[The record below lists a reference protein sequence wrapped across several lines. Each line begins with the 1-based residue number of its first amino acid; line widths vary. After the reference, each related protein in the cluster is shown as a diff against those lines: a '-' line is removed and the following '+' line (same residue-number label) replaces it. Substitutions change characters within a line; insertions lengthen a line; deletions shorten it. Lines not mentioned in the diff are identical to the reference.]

1 MAEPLLVIY
10 SHSEYIE
17 ILNISTKFLKS
28 YKNKILLIDNNFKN
42 DEYLNYYNNII
53 YYDNKEPYGSRLLK
67 LNVIKDDIILFMHET
82 DVLIEYDVNI
92 LNNLKQY
99 IINNKVDKIELQHCA
114 WPPAKIPLKQT
125 YNTKNKEIYFN
136 ELCNIYKIDNPNFF
150 VYNVNPTLWR
160 KESFLNIMTNFKD
173 YNYRQMESKPVQ
185 LYTASKFNCLS
196 LKCEKYVKCAYFT
209 CPLFFQFI
217 HLTHYGKFA
226 QLKNKFYDN
235 KHFKHLNDS
244 YLLDNEIYDIY
255 MKEIY
260 EPYIKHSKRQKRGK
274 FPL

>member
-28 YKNKILLIDNNFKN
+28 YKNKILLIDNDFKN
-42 DEYLNYYNNII
+42 NEYLNHYNNII

-82 DVLIEYDVNI
+82 DVLIKYDVNI

-99 IINNKVDKIELQHCA
+99 IINNNIDKIELQHCA

-160 KESFLNIMTNFKD
+160 KESFLNIMNNFKH
-173 YNYRQMESKPVQ
+173 YNYREMESKPVQ
-185 LYTASKFNCLS
+185 IYTASNFNCFS
-196 LKCEKYVKCAYFT
+196 LKCDKYVKCAHFT

-217 HLTHYGKFA
+217 HITHYGQFA

-235 KHFKHLNDS
+235 NNFKHLNNT
-244 YLLDNEIYDIY
+244 YLLDEDIY
-255 MKEIY
+255 NIYIKEIY
-260 EPYIKHSKRQKRGK
+260 EPYIKNSKRPELKS

>member
-125 YNTKNKEIYFN
+125 YNIKNKEIYFN
-136 ELCNIYKIDNPNFF
+136 ELCNIYKIDNPNFLF
-150 VYNVNPTLWR
+150 
-160 KESFLNIMTNFKD
+160 IM
-173 YNYRQMESKPVQ
+173 
-185 LYTASKFNCLS
+185 
-196 LKCEKYVKCAYFT
+196 
-209 CPLFFQFI
+209 
-217 HLTHYGKFA
+217 
-226 QLKNKFYDN
+226 
-235 KHFKHLNDS
+235 
-244 YLLDNEIYDIY
+244 
-255 MKEIY
+255 
-260 EPYIKHSKRQKRGK
+260 
-274 FPL
+274 

>member
-160 KESFLNIMTNFKD
+160 KESFLNIMNNFKH
-173 YNYRQMESKPVQ
+173 YNYREMESNPVQ
-185 LYTASKFNCLS
+185 IYTASNFNCFS
-196 LKCEKYVKCAYFT
+196 LKCDKYVKCAHFT

-217 HLTHYGKFA
+217 HITHYGKFA

-235 KHFKHLNDS
+235 KNFKHLNNT
-244 YLLDNEIYDIY
+244 YLLDEKIYNIY
-255 MKEIY
+255 IKEIY
-260 EPYIKHSKRQKRGK
+260 EPYIINSKRPKLK
-274 FPL
+274 SFPL

>member
-1 MAEPLLVIY
+1 MTEPLLVIY
-10 SHSEYIE
+10 SHSEYND
-17 ILNISTKFLKS
+17 ILNIATKFLKS
-28 YKNKILLIDNNFKN
+28 YKNKILLIDNNFKKT
-42 DEYLNYYNNII
+42 E
-53 YYDNKEPYGSRLLK
+53 YDNDYVTIIKYDDKQPYGSRLLN
-67 LNVIKDDIILFMHET
+67 LNKINDDVILFMHET
-82 DVLIEYDVNI
+82 DVLIKYDVSI

-99 IINNKVDKIELQHCA
+99 IVDNKIDKIELQHCA

-125 YNTKNKEIYFN
+125 YNMQNKEIYFN
-136 ELCNIYKIDNPNFF
+136 ELCNLYKIDNPDFF

-160 KESFLNIMTNFKD
+160 KETLLNIMNHFKD
-173 YNYRQMESKPVQ
+173 NNYREMESKQVQ
-185 LYTASKFNCLS
+185 QYTSSKFNCLS
-196 LKCEKYVKCAYFT
+196 LKCEQYVKCAHFT

-235 KHFKHLNDS
+235 KNFKHLNDS
-244 YLLDNEIYDIY
+244 YLLDSEIYDIY

-260 EPYIKHSKRQKRGK
+260 EPYIKHSTRQILNT

>member
-10 SHSEYIE
+10 SHSEYND
-17 ILNISTKFLKS
+17 ILNIATKFLKS
-28 YKNKILLIDNNFKN
+28 YKNKILLTDNNFKKTEYN
-42 DEYLNYYNNII
+42 DDYIDII
-53 YYDNKEPYGSRLLK
+53 KYDDKLPYGSRLLN
-67 LNVIKDDIILFMHET
+67 LNNINDDVILFMHET
-82 DVLIEYDVNI
+82 DVLIKYDVSI
-92 LNNLKQY
+92 LNDLKQY
-99 IINNKVDKIELQHCA
+99 IVDNKIDKIELQHCA

-125 YNTKNKEIYFN
+125 YNMQNKEIYFN
-136 ELCNIYKIDNPNFF
+136 ELCNLYRIDNPDFF

-160 KESFLNIMTNFKD
+160 KETFLNIMNHFKD
-173 YNYRQMESKPVQ
+173 NNYRQMESKQVQ
-185 LYTASKFNCLS
+185 QYTASKFNCLS

-235 KHFKHLNDS
+235 KNFKHLNDS
-244 YLLDNEIYDIY
+244 YLLDSEIYDIY

-260 EPYIKHSKRQKRGK
+260 EPYIKHSTRQKLIT